1 MEGHLGHRGTE
12 QRPRLRPL
20 DHAHPSSTPR
30 PSAHGRLGET
40 GHGGVG
46 TTGLLLPTREMAG
59 EDAVPD
65 AGSEDGTLGLP
76 GATLCSGGPRPTR
89 ICGTPQG
96 SGHKGPSWQVSPA
109 FPDESCPDPYLQDPA
124 VLGHLFPPTLGPTA
138 LGQLTASAQA
148 RLATGGDVLV
158 LGQPGLLR
166 DLQPGHT
173 ESHRPPYGQRA
184 AGPVPTWGCSLVA
197 QAFLRTPLPAPA
209 PSWRELPGRFL
220 GQPRGTAESWG
231 QHPKP
236 CLF

>member
-1 MEGHLGHRGTE
+1 MLRRTSSHQDLWD
-12 QRPRLRPL
+12 PR
-20 DHAHPSSTPR
+20 
-30 PSAHGRLGET
+30 
-40 GHGGVG
+40 
-46 TTGLLLPTREMAG
+46 
-59 EDAVPD
+59 
-65 AGSEDGTLGLP
+65 
-76 GATLCSGGPRPTR
+76 
-89 ICGTPQG
+89 G

-184 AGPVPTWGCSLVA
+184 AGLL
-197 QAFLRTPLPAPA
+197 FLPLPH
-209 PSWRELPGRFL
+209 PG
-220 GQPRGTAESWG
+220 GNSQADS
-231 QHPKP
+231 
-236 CLF
+236 